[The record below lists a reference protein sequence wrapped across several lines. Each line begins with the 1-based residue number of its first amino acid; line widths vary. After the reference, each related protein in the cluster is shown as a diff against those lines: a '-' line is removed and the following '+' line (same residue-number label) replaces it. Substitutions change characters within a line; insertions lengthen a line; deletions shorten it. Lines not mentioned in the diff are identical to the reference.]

1 MSQFLDG
8 TIWPIVVTFLSWSI
22 VIGAVVYIPFRRS
35 PVAAQAWL
43 LLFFFMPW
51 AALLLYLAVGN
62 ARHPKWRRDRLEA
75 MPDIIRKAIE
85 HISLRAMGALRALR
99 PHHQLTGRLVHRI
112 GRFPVL
118 PDNRIVLD
126 ADYNRVVDRIA
137 TDIDHAEHHAH
148 VMVYIL
154 QNDQA
159 GNRILSALERAARR
173 GVKCRLLIDAVGSS
187 RDRKSI
193 AKRLKGTGVELR
205 LILPIRFWN
214 QATRFDLRNH
224 RKIVVVDGRVGWV
237 GSQNMHRIEY
247 EPKTFYR
254 ELMARVE
261 GPVVLELQAIFIG
274 DWYLET
280 EEDIATPDLMPE
292 PPPPSLERTA
302 TAQVLPSGPDYP
314 DAGVDILFT
323 DLLYSARRR
332 VVLATPYFIPNEPM
346 LLAMRTAVSKG
357 VRVTLFVTS
366 TTNSWLIDRAQQS
379 YYDELLEAGVE
390 VMLYRERFLHAK
402 HLSIDDDIA
411 IIGSANMDR
420 RSFELN
426 SEVTLIAYSEDV
438 VRDLR
443 AIEDDYRFKSHRL
456 RLEEWSQ
463 RGFFV
468 QLTENVTRLISPL
481 L

>member
-1 MSQFLDG
+1 MIEFFDG
-8 TIWPIVVTFLSWSI
+8 TVWPLAVSVAGWSI
-22 VIGAVVYIPFRRS
+22 IVGALVYIPFRRS

-43 LLFFFMPW
+43 MLFFFLPW
-51 AALLLYLAVGN
+51 IALPVYLAVGN
-62 ARHPKWRRDRLEA
+62 ARHPKWRRDRIEQV
-75 MPDIIRKAIE
+75 PSIIRKAIA
-85 HISLRAMGALRALR
+85 HIKLDGVSGLRALPQR
-99 PHHQLTGRLVHRI
+99 HRATSHLVQRI
-112 GRFPVL
+112 GNFPCL
-118 PDNRIVLD
+118 AHNKITLD

-137 TDIDHAEHHAH
+137 ADIDKARHHAH

-159 GNRILSALERAARR
+159 GNKILSALERAARR

-187 RDRKSI
+187 RDRRAI
-193 AKRLKGTGVELR
+193 AKRLTGTGVELR
-205 LILPIRFWN
+205 LILPLRFWN
-214 QATRFDLRNH
+214 QATRLDLRNH
-224 RKIVVVDGRVGWV
+224 RKIVVVDGLIGWV

-261 GPVVLELQAIFIG
+261 GPVVLELQAVFIG

-280 EEDIATPDLMPE
+280 AEDIGSPELMPA
-292 PPPPSLERTA
+292 PERQPVERNA

-314 DAGVDILFT
+314 EAGVDILFT
-323 DLLYSARRR
+323 DLIYSARQR
-332 VVLATPYFIPNEPM
+332 VVLATPYFIPNEPL

-366 TTNSWLIDRAQQS
+366 TTNSFLIDRAQQS

-426 SEVTLIAYSEDV
+426 SEVTLITYSEDT

-443 AIEDDYRFKSHRL
+443 AIEDDYRTKSHRL
-456 RLEEWSQ
+456 RLEAWNQ
-463 RGFFV
+463 RGFLI
-468 QLTENVTRLISPL
+468 QLGENVTRLISPL

>member
-1 MSQFLDG
+1 MVQYLDG
-8 TIWPIVVTFLSWSI
+8 TVLPMVLAFLSWAI
-22 VIGAVVYIPFRRS
+22 LIGAVIYIPFRRS

-43 LLFFFMPW
+43 LLFFFLPW
-51 AALLLYLAVGN
+51 GALVVYLAVGN
-62 ARHPKWRRDRLEA
+62 ARHPKWRRDRIEKV
-75 MPDIIRKAIE
+75 PDIIRHAIAHMTLE
-85 HISLRAMGALRALR
+85 GMGGMRTLR
-99 PHHQLTGRLVHRI
+99 PHHRMTAHLVHRI
-112 GRFPVL
+112 GRFPSL
-118 PDNRIVLD
+118 ADNRIVLD

-137 TDIDHAEHHAH
+137 ADIDSARHHAH

-159 GNRILSALERAARR
+159 GNKVLSALERAARR

-187 RDRKSI
+187 RDRKAI
-193 AKRLKGTGVELR
+193 AKRLRTTGVELR
-205 LILPIRFWN
+205 LILPLRFWN
-214 QATRFDLRNH
+214 QATRMDLRNH
-224 RKIVVVDGRVGWV
+224 RKIVVVDGKVGWV

-280 EEDIATPDLMPE
+280 AEDIGSPELMPAPE
-292 PPPPSLERTA
+292 PPSADRTA

-314 DAGVDILFT
+314 EAGVDILFT
-323 DLLYSARRR
+323 DLIYSARQR
-332 VVLATPYFIPNEPM
+332 VVLATPYFIPNEPL

-366 TTNSWLIDRAQQS
+366 TTNSLLIDRAQQS

-411 IIGSANMDR
+411 IVGSANMDR

-426 SEVTLIAYSEDV
+426 SEVTLIAYSEDT

-443 AIEDDYRFKSHRL
+443 AIEDDYRAKSHRL
-456 RLEEWSQ
+456 NLEDWNK
-463 RGFFV
+463 RGFMI
-468 QLTENVTRLISPL
+468 QLGENVTRLISPL

>member
-8 TIWPIVVTFLSWSI
+8 TIWPLVIAVMSWSI
-22 VIGAVVYIPFRRS
+22 LVGAVVYIPFRRS

-85 HISLRAMGALRALR
+85 HISLRAMGGLRALR

-137 TDIDHAEHHAH
+137 TDIDQARHHAH

-187 RDRKSI
+187 RDRRAI
-193 AKRLKGTGVELR
+193 AKRLEGTGVELR
-205 LILPIRFWN
+205 LILPLRFWN

-224 RKIVVVDGRVGWV
+224 RKILVVDGRVGWV

-280 EEDIATPDLMPE
+280 EEDIASPDLMPE
-292 PPPPSLERTA
+292 PLPHSLERTA

-323 DLLYSARRR
+323 DLIYSARRR
-332 VVLATPYFIPNEPM
+332 VVLATPYFIPNEPL

-456 RLEEWSQ
+456 RLEEWSR